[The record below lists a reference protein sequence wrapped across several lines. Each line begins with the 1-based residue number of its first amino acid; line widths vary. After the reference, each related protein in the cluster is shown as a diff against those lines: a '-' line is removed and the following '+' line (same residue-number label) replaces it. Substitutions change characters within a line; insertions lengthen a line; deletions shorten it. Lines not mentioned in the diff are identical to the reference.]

1 MQIQINAADPQ
12 TRDANEEVIK
22 SEINRALGRWEEQI
36 TRVEVHLKDV
46 NGPRDTQGDK
56 QCTLE
61 ARLAGMDPMTVT
73 GNADQ
78 LLPAVSDA
86 TSKLQRMITSELGK
100 RGRR

>member
-12 TRDANEEVIK
+12 TRDANEGAIASEV
-22 SEINRALGRWEEQI
+22 NRALGRWEEQI
-36 TRVEVHLKDV
+36 TRVEVHLKDL

-56 QCTLE
+56 QCTIE
-61 ARLAGMDPMTVT
+61 ARLAGLDPMTVT
-73 GNADQ
+73 ATADQ